1 MLEREVIDNHRNYSK
16 RVELYKRFG
25 YDIEDERKFI
35 ITKSYPLYGNILEL
49 GTGKGYF
56 ALALAKEGYNFTSI
70 DISEQEQTF
79 ARLNI
84 RHYGYEKKVNF
95 QIEDAQKLSFKDG
108 EFDIVFCVNMFHHL
122 KDPLKVTEE
131 LIRVVSAKGKIIL
144 SDFSKKG
151 LELVDK
157 IHLSEGRVHKA
168 SPLDLNYTAEYL
180 MKNNFNLEKHTT
192 VYQDLIIAYR

>member
-180 MKNNFNLEKHTT
+180 MKNNFNLEKHGTA
-192 VYQDLIIAYR
+192 YQDLIIAHR

>member
-1 MLEREVIDNHRNYSK
+1 MLEREVIDNHRNYSE

-25 YDIEDERKFI
+25 YDIEDERRFI
-35 ITKSYPLYGNILEL
+35 ITKSRPLYGNILEL

-70 DISEQEQTF
+70 DISEQEQAF
-79 ARLNI
+79 AKLNI

-180 MKNNFNLEKHTT
+180 IKNNFNLEKYGT